1 MDRFSKLH
9 PTVQLL
15 FFTESLVL
23 IMSINSPLFSAGALI
38 CALLYSFKL
47 KGRTAFKTVGFSAA
61 ATAVIGVFNML
72 FAHYG
77 ETVLFTLKSTDFTFE
92 SLFYGINQGLI
103 VSAALIWFD
112 AFSRVVDSE
121 RVVYLFRFAP
131 RTALLFFDCAR
142 FYSAFFKKGGG
153 HQKRKDGAFRR
164 RGEKRHKIAF

>member
-47 KGRTAFKTVGFSAA
+47 KGRAAFKTVGFSAA

-77 ETVLFTLKSTDFTFE
+77 ETVLFTVKSTDFTFE
-92 SLFYGINQGLI
+92 SLFT
-103 VSAALIWFD
+103 
-112 AFSRVVDSE
+112 E
-121 RVVYLFRFAP
+121 
-131 RTALLFFDCAR
+131 
-142 FYSAFFKKGGG
+142 
-153 HQKRKDGAFRR
+153 
-164 RGEKRHKIAF
+164 